1 MPSLLTHLAKEAFE
15 ATRRPVLRATA
26 GAVSPRAAELVAE
39 VRRTGFAVI
48 PGYWAPERCDTAAR
62 DIDSL
67 CGREG
72 LEGSWV
78 DAKKSDHRFF
88 RAERHAPSL
97 ESFRDDALIEE
108 VRRAYTGRRQAEKFV
123 LAARMDFKDGNAGS
137 GGGWHLDSPHS
148 LQFKAIMY
156 LSDCS
161 PENGPFQLIPGSH
174 DRGLLLS
181 LLAKG
186 KRKPG
191 QYRFTDAEIAGM
203 DGVVR
208 EPKTFIGAKGTV
220 ILADVTA
227 LHRGTPIRAGSRYAL
242 TLYCGD
248 PALGVDY

>member
-1 MPSLLTHLAKEAFE
+1 MSSLLTHLAKEAFE

-26 GAVSPRAAELVAE
+26 GSVSPRAAALAAE
-39 VRRTGFAVI
+39 VRGRGFAVV
-48 PGYWAPERCDTAAR
+48 PSYWSADRCAR
-62 DIDSL
+62 ARADIDAL
-67 CGREG
+67 CGRDG
-72 LEGSWV
+72 IEGSWV

-88 RAERHAPSL
+88 RAERHIPSL
-97 ESFRDDALIEE
+97 ESFRDDALVEE

-123 LAARMDFKDGNAGS
+123 LAARMDYKDGNAGS

-174 DRGLLLS
+174 DRALLLS

-191 QYRFTDAEIAGM
+191 QYRFSDAEVAAM
-203 DGVVR
+203 DGVVAQ
-208 EPKTFIGAKGTV
+208 PHTFTGGQGTL

-227 LHRGTPIRAGSRYAL
+227 LHRGSPIRAGSRYAL

-248 PALGVDY
+248 PGLGTEY

>member
-26 GAVSPRAAELVAE
+26 GSVSARAAELTAE
-39 VRRTGFAVI
+39 VRRRGFAVVE
-48 PGYWAPERCDTAAR
+48 GFWSADRCDAAAAA
-62 DIDSL
+62 IDAL
-67 CGREG
+67 RGREG
-72 LEGSWV
+72 LEGAWV

-88 RAERHAPSL
+88 RAERHVPSL
-97 ESFRDDALIEE
+97 EAFRDDPLIEE

-123 LAARMDFKDGNAGS
+123 LAARMDFKEGNAGS

-174 DRGLLLS
+174 DRALLLG

-191 QYRFTDAEIAGM
+191 QYRFSDAEVAAM
-203 DGVVR
+203 DGAVGD
-208 EPKTFIGAKGTV
+208 PHTFVGGKGTL

-227 LHRGTPIRAGSRYAL
+227 LHRGCPIRAGSRHAL

-248 PALGVDY
+248 PGLGVDY

>member
-1 MPSLLTHLAKEAFE
+1 
-15 ATRRPVLRATA
+15 
-26 GAVSPRAAELVAE
+26 
-39 VRRTGFAVI
+39 
-48 PGYWAPERCDTAAR
+48 
-62 DIDSL
+62 
-67 CGREG
+67 
-72 LEGSWV
+72 
-78 DAKKSDHRFF
+78 
-88 RAERHAPSL
+88 
-97 ESFRDDALIEE
+97 
-108 VRRAYTGRRQAEKFV
+108 
-123 LAARMDFKDGNAGS
+123 MDFKEGNAGS

-161 PENGPFQLIPGSH
+161 AENGPFQLIPGSH

-191 QYRFTDAEIAGM
+191 QYRFTDAEVAAM
-203 DGVVR
+203 EGVVNQ
-208 EPKTFIGAKGTV
+208 PHTFTGPQGTL

-227 LHRGTPIRAGSRYAL
+227 LHRGSPIRAGSRHAL

>member
-26 GAVSPRAAELVAE
+26 GSVSPRAAALVAE
-39 VRRTGFAVI
+39 VRSRGFAVV
-48 PGYWAPERCDTAAR
+48 PGYWDAGRCAAAR
-62 DIDSL
+62 SAIDAL
-67 CGREG
+67 CAKDG
-72 LEGSWV
+72 LEGAWV

-88 RAERHAPSL
+88 RAERHAPL
-97 ESFRDDALIEE
+97 LDSFRDDALIEE

-123 LAARMDFKDGNAGS
+123 LAARMDFKEGNAGS

-156 LSDCS
+156 LSDCTVD
-161 PENGPFQLIPGSH
+161 NGPFQLIPGSH

-191 QYRFTDAEIAGM
+191 QYRFTDAEVAAM
-203 DGVVR
+203 EGVVR
-208 EPKTFIGAKGTV
+208 EPHTFTGGQGSL

-227 LHRGTPIRAGSRYAL
+227 LHRGSPIRAGSRYAL

-248 PALGVDY
+248 PALGREY